1 MIKIILSLVVLL
13 QIVVF
18 AESKGCVV
26 SDILLKTIKITENET
41 SYPYFIRTNESSTIR
56 KFYSIVGKY
65 EHKKTKDNMLIDCIN
80 AENCKNIS
88 NDLINSNIT
97 NLDLGLF
104 QINYN
109 SFKYPIRS
117 YFENE
122 ASYNNAC
129 EIIQKKV
136 KMNKGKWSWEVLASY
151 HSMTPKFN
159 KIYKEKLIEN
169 YLKLTKSEIPQNSY
183 YQTNT
188 QKEVE
193 NTLVMY

>member
-41 SYPYFIRTNESSTIR
+41 SYPYFIRTNESSTIK

-88 NDLINSNIT
+88 NDLITSSQKSLALSPNFSTNSIAFSFA
-97 NLDLGLF
+97 LF
-104 QINYN
+104 SILFVF
-109 SFKYPIRS
+109 S
-117 YFENE
+117 
-122 ASYNNAC
+122 
-129 EIIQKKV
+129 
-136 KMNKGKWSWEVLASY
+136 
-151 HSMTPKFN
+151 
-159 KIYKEKLIEN
+159 KLI
-169 YLKLTKSEIPQNSY
+169 S
-183 YQTNT
+183 
-188 QKEVE
+188 
-193 NTLVMY
+193 